1 MIFHRAFIREVLH
14 TCSAVIAIL
23 FSIFL
28 VTRFVDFLR
37 QASEGDIPINSVFV
51 LVLLKMITVL
61 DILVPL
67 VLYISMLLVMGRWIR
82 DNELTVISACGVG
95 MRQFLRPVMILF
107 LVVGSMVAMFALYLS
122 PLSEEIAQ
130 AKQFEYRNRTDVLGI
145 LPGVFT
151 ETRNGAG
158 VYFVERYDKATDTY
172 RDIFVYNGSED
183 EEGVVVATIGF
194 RTVDEE
200 SNDDFLIL
208 KNGTQYRG
216 AAGAVEYG
224 VLDFETYALRLKK
237 RASEKYTLPVK
248 AMRTVDL
255 LADDHRTATGELHWR
270 VSKVAMLPVLMIFA
284 LAFSSIRYRKARFPG
299 MVAALLVY
307 FIYSNMLGFAIA
319 MIRKGTLSPHIG
331 LWVVHIVF
339 LAVAIYFF
347 YRRDKN
353 KRLLPWLTN

>member
-14 TCSAVIAIL
+14 TSSAVIAIL

-37 QASEGDIPINSVFV
+37 QAAEGDIPINSVFV

-82 DNELTVISACGVG
+82 DNELTVISACGIG
-95 MRQFLRPVMILF
+95 MRQFIRPVLILF
-107 LVVGSMVAMFALYLS
+107 LVVGSMVAMFSLYLS
-122 PLSEEIAQ
+122 PLSAEISS
-130 AKQFEYRNRTDVLGI
+130 AKEHEYRNRTDVIGI

-158 VYFVERYDKATDTY
+158 VYFVERYDQATDTF
-172 RDIFVYNGSED
+172 RDIFVYNGSEQ
-183 EEGVVVATIGF
+183 EEGVVVANIGF
-194 RTVDEE
+194 KTVDEE

-224 VLDFETYALRLKK
+224 VLDFETYALRLKQ
-237 RASEKYTLPVK
+237 RSNESGALPVK
-248 AMRTVDL
+248 AMRTFDL
-255 LADDHRTATGELHWR
+255 LAEDHRSATGELHWR
-270 VSKVAMLPVLMIFA
+270 ISKVAMLPVLMIFA

-299 MVAALLVY
+299 LVAALLVY
-307 FIYSNMLGFAIA
+307 FIYSNLLGFSIA
-319 MIRKGTLSPHIG
+319 MIRKGTLNPHIG
-331 LWVVHIVF
+331 LWIVHACF
-339 LAVAIYFF
+339 LALAIYFF
-347 YRRDKN
+347 NRRDKN
-353 KRLLPWLTN
+353 KRLLPWLAS